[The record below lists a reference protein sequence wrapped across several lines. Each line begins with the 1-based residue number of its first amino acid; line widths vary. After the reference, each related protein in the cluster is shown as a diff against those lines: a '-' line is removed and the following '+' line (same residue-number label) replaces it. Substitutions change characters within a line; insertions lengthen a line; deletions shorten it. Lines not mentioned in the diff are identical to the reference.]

1 MALLLKVCKHVS
13 LTKRKFRLLGFSYF
27 VRFYFIC
34 AYHVYYVSYDI
45 FVVFNYNAIDITN
58 VLSTINILYTIV

>member
-1 MALLLKVCKHVS
+1 MALLLIVCKHVL

-34 AYHVYYVSYDI
+34 VYHVSYDI
-45 FVVFNYNAIDITN
+45 FVVFNYNAIAITTI
-58 VLSTINILYTIV
+58 LSTINILYTIV